1 MLKSRFLSLPLKALH
16 SLGPNCF
23 EPLFPLFISQS
34 SHSSQTVLL
43 TLLQTYLALS
53 SFRALAQIPLSSTLS
68 LEAQHSAQDH

>member
-16 SLGPNCF
+16 KCSNCF

-34 SHSSQTVLL
+34 SYSSQTVLL